1 MNRHACARLEYTHTG
16 RAGVRRAF
24 VRHRCKKLGANRRRK
39 ATDWQ
44 SPAWL
49 IPTSSGGKEARLQGR
64 QPRTA
69 KARPPISGGRVGLLR
84 PHLIGNTH
92 EDRIRSPD
100 REELQTISKASLVGG
115 AGSHGHSPSGLTVG
129 GRFIEPSAYS
139 SFIHKFSKLRAAR
152 PNHSLNRTLHSV
164 PSISPPFHS
173 GPIAVPL
180 FRAG

>member
-1 MNRHACARLEYTHTG
+1 MSASLNRPAVARLEHTHTACG
-16 RAGVRRAF
+16 RARRAF
-24 VRHRCKKLGANRRRK
+24 VRHRCKKLGSSRRRK
-39 ATDWQ
+39 ATAGAP
-44 SPAWL
+44 PARL
-49 IPTSSGGKEARLQGR
+49 IPASSGGKEAPPQGR

-69 KARPPISGGRVGLLR
+69 KARPPITGGRVGLLR

-152 PNHSLNRTLHSV
+152 PNHSLNRTLCC
-164 PSISPPFHS
+164 
-173 GPIAVPL
+173 GPHL
-180 FRAG
+180 G